1 VHTLL
6 VLDLLLH
13 VLDGV
18 GGFDLEGNGLAGQS
32 LHEDLHDVGGG
43 LKGSY
48 GRWMRR
54 WPEQSRS

>member
-32 LHEDLHDVGGG
+32 LHEDLHDVGEGG
-43 LKGSY
+43 
-48 GRWMRR
+48 
-54 WPEQSRS
+54 